1 MLNTQPAPLAPLTAR
16 LAAWREIILSS
27 TQRLGQVDAFD
38 LAGSLTFTTVLAIV
52 PLLAV
57 ALALFTAFPQFHEF
71 SDALQAFLTN
81 SLMPP
86 VVSDNVMSYLNDF
99 ALQAS
104 RLTAIG
110 GSFLVFTVLLLILS
124 IDKALNEIW
133 RVTKPRKI
141 GQRLLIYWALLT
153 LGPLL
158 TGASLW
164 ATALVARESFGVMSQ
179 LPDLLEL
186 TLKVSPF
193 FVSAA
198 GFATLFVIVP
208 NARVAPRDAIIGGLL
223 VAMLL
228 EVMKFGFAYYVS
240 QISTYT
246 TIYGAFAAL
255 PVFLIWVYLSWLSIL
270 FGAIVS
276 ANLPYFRHVRARG
289 PTQPGDR
296 LQDALSA
303 LGLLD
308 QSRAQKAPGLSSG
321 QIAQALQLTEEQTES
336 LLGELQ
342 TLGWVAA
349 AQVRKREHWVLVC
362 DPEATSLTPLLKRAF
377 INRRILNLDAQPA
390 LKKALCMYIQD
401 NKDSMLADVLLQNDK
416 REVLNVQSEPSST
429 KETHHVKGQ

>member
-1 MLNTQPAPLAPLTAR
+1 MNTQPPPLASQPAR
-16 LAAWREIILSS
+16 LAAWREIMLSS
-27 TQRLGQVDAFD
+27 AQRLGQVDAFD

-71 SDALQAFLTN
+71 SDALHAFLTN

-86 VVSDNVMSYLNDF
+86 VVSENVMSYLNDF

-110 GSFLVFTVLLLILS
+110 GGFLVFTVLLLILS

-164 ATALVARESFGVMSQ
+164 ATALMARESFGVISQ

-208 NARVAPRDAIIGGLL
+208 NTRVAPRDALIGGLL

-228 EVMKFGFAYYVS
+228 EMMKFGFAYYVS

-255 PVFLIWVYLSWLSIL
+255 PVFLIWIYLSWLSVL

-289 PTQPGDR
+289 ATQPGDHLR
-296 LQDALSA
+296 DALST
-303 LGLLD
+303 LNLLD
-308 QSRAQKAPGLSSG
+308 QSRTQKIPGQSTS
-321 QIAQALQLTEEQTES
+321 QIAQALQLTEEQTEA

-342 TLGWVAA
+342 TLGWIAA
-349 AQVRKREHWVLVC
+349 AQVRQREHWVIVC
-362 DPEATSLTPLLKRAF
+362 DPNSTSLTPLLKRAF
-377 INRRILNLDAQPA
+377 INRRILSLDTHPA

-416 REVLNVQSEPSST
+416 KEELIVQSEPSST

>member
-1 MLNTQPAPLAPLTAR
+1 MNTQPAPLAPLTAR

-198 GFATLFVIVP
+198 GFARLG
-208 NARVAPRDAIIGGLL
+208 DA
-223 VAMLL
+223 
-228 EVMKFGFAYYVS
+228 
-240 QISTYT
+240 
-246 TIYGAFAAL
+246 
-255 PVFLIWVYLSWLSIL
+255 
-270 FGAIVS
+270 
-276 ANLPYFRHVRARG
+276 PYFVQR
-289 PTQPGDR
+289 
-296 LQDALSA
+296 
-303 LGLLD
+303 
-308 QSRAQKAPGLSSG
+308 
-321 QIAQALQLTEEQTES
+321 
-336 LLGELQ
+336 
-342 TLGWVAA
+342 
-349 AQVRKREHWVLVC
+349 
-362 DPEATSLTPLLKRAF
+362 F
-377 INRRILNLDAQPA
+377 IDGKNQ
-390 LKKALCMYIQD
+390 
-401 NKDSMLADVLLQNDK
+401 
-416 REVLNVQSEPSST
+416 
-429 KETHHVKGQ
+429 